1 MNISAIYGA
10 EDKENAIPCTIT
22 NVKFLKDGTPV
33 YIAKCA
39 GGTIQATPD
48 MFIYLFTA
56 IIKDED
62 GNDKSRTGFF
72 KSADAASIDAESH
85 LCKGEKLHCVIF
97 A

>member
-10 EDKENAIPCTIT
+10 EDKEHAIKCTIIDRKT
-22 NVKFLKDGTPV
+22 LTDGTPV
-33 YIAKCA
+33 YIAKCD

-48 MFIYLFTA
+48 MFVYLFTA

-62 GNDKSRTGFF
+62 GNDKSRTGYF
-72 KSADAASIDAESH
+72 KSADAARRDAEANMDRGDKYH
-85 LCKGEKLHCVIF
+85 GIIY